1 MFNFRPDLQSLGF
14 RAEPPTEEDV
24 PGLHAW
30 RPKENV
36 PGLHA
41 WRPIEDVPGFRLANA
56 DSGQPYSYTPV
67 RWTPTPSAPRLSFW
81 DDVRDAAGQ
90 LGEKAN
96 AVVEG
101 AYSILPGTGNFFRA
115 AGRGLGFYGP
125 EEAKRFRQEMRAA
138 GQGIRFIAN
147 DPVQAARLAYE
158 GGSAAFQAQPLLP
171 YYLGG
176 RAGMGALLA
185 VNRLPFA
192 PFAVAGDALRALEN
206 GHNLIDAGVHGVIG
220 TPSGARPSGDR

>member
-1 MFNFRPDLQSLGF
+1 MFNFRPDFQSLGL
-14 RAEPPTEEDV
+14 RVEPPAKEEV
-24 PGLHAW
+24 PGLHTW
-30 RPKENV
+30 RPNV
-36 PGLHA
+36 PGLHN
-41 WRPIEDVPGFRLANA
+41 WRPNEEVPGFHFANA
-56 DSGQPYSYTPV
+56 GSAQP

-81 DDVRDAAGQ
+81 DDVRDAASG

-125 EEAKRFRQEMRAA
+125 EEAKRFRQEMNAA

-147 DPVQAARLAYE
+147 DPVEAARLVYE

-176 RAGMGALLA
+176 RAGMGTLLA
-185 VNRLPFA
+185 VKRLPIA
-192 PFAVAGDALRALEN
+192 PFATAGDALRALEN
-206 GHNLIDAGVHGVIG
+206 GHNFVDAGLYGVIG
-220 TPSGARPSGDR
+220 APSGIRPPGDR